1 MTSAQHP
8 SPKPPASAA
17 YPWLL
22 IGLLWVASF
31 LNAADRSILVATMP
45 DIRAEFGLDAGHL
58 ALINSVFFWVYA
70 VAAFFSG
77 QLGDRTRRSRVVI
90 YGLMF
95 WSVAT
100 GMVSLATGF
109 GMLLATRVL
118 VAVGESAYYPSATA
132 LIGDWHGKA
141 TRSRALS
148 LHQTGLF
155 AGAGLG
161 ALSAGLLADRFG
173 WRAPFALF
181 AAAGLVYAF
190 VLLRALRDRPPVAPV
205 ATTATSARA
214 SLRVVLSNPAALG
227 LCLVFFLANGAST
240 GVMVWAPT
248 FAHDALGLNLTG
260 SALIGSATINLAGF
274 LSVPVGGF
282 LADALGRRTRFG
294 RFYVLAFGLM
304 LAGLFLLPLP
314 LASTATTVGLVLLA
328 SSLGK
333 GVFDGC
339 IYAAMHD
346 IAEPRVRAT
355 AVGVMT
361 MVGFI
366 GAGLTPLL
374 VAALSDRFG
383 MAIGIS
389 ALAGLYGLAV
399 ILLLLLRRPA
409 LLAIDRSAAW
419 DGA

>member
-1 MTSAQHP
+1 MTSAPQP
-8 SPKPPASAA
+8 YVKPPVSAA

-45 DIRAEFGLDAGHL
+45 DIRAEFGLDSGHL

-77 QLGDRTRRSRVVI
+77 QLGDRTRRSRVII

-109 GMLLATRVL
+109 GMLLATRVF

-161 ALSAGLLADRFG
+161 ALSAGILADRFG

-181 AAAGLVYAF
+181 AAAGLIYAF
-190 VLLRALRDRPPVAPV
+190 ILLRTLKDLPSRAAEL
-205 ATTATSARA
+205 TAKSASRG
-214 SLRVVLSNPAALG
+214 SLREVIANPAALG

-282 LADALGRRTRFG
+282 LGDVLGRRTRFG
-294 RFYVLAFGLM
+294 RFYVLALGLG

-314 LASTATTVGLVLLA
+314 LATTATTVGLVLIA

-346 IAEPRVRAT
+346 IAEPSVRAT

-361 MVGFI
+361 MVGFV

-389 ALAGLYGLAV
+389 ALAGLYGMAV

-409 LLAIDRSAAW
+409 LAAIEKGAAW
-419 DGA
+419 DVA

>member
-1 MTSAQHP
+1 MTVSDARR
-8 SPKPPASAA
+8 SWST

-22 IGLLWVASF
+22 IGLLWFASF

-45 DIRAEFGLDAGHL
+45 DIRSEFGLNPGHL

-77 QLGDRTRRSRVVI
+77 QLGDRTRRSRVIV

-100 GMVSLATGF
+100 GMVSLTAGF
-109 GMLLATRVL
+109 AMLLTTRVL

-132 LIGDWHGKA
+132 LISDWHPDR

-161 ALSAGLLADRFG
+161 ALAAGLLADRFG
-173 WRAPFALF
+173 WRMPFAVF
-181 AAAGLVYAF
+181 AGMGLIYAF
-190 VLLRALRDRPPVAPV
+190 VLLKVLHDRGDARLAPEPTPGSG
-205 ATTATSARA
+205 ADRKGFLKA
-214 SLRVVLSNPAALG
+214 VLANPAALG
-227 LCLVFFLANGAST
+227 LCAVFFLANGAST

-248 FAHDALGLNLTG
+248 FAHDALGLDLTG

-274 LSVPVGGF
+274 LSVPVGGV
-282 LADALGRRTRFG
+282 LADALAQRSRFG
-294 RFYVLAFGLM
+294 RFLALAIGLAC
-304 LAGLFLLPLP
+304 AGLFLSLLG
-314 LASTATTVGLVLLA
+314 TAKSAVMVAAVLLA

-333 GVFDGC
+333 GIFDGC

-346 IAEPRVRAT
+346 ITAPRVRAT
-355 AVGVMT
+355 AVGLMT
-361 MVGFI
+361 MTGFI
-366 GAGLTPLL
+366 GAGVTPLI
-374 VAALSDRFG
+374 VATLSERVG
-383 MAIGIS
+383 MAGGLS
-389 ALAGLYGLAV
+389 ALAGLYAAAVVLIFGFRRRILARV
-399 ILLLLLRRPA
+399 TTMRL
-409 LLAIDRSAAW
+409 
-419 DGA
+419 